1 MEKSLA
7 GKIRQ
12 SLCKISIKDVI
23 ILCIAVILLVSGITA
38 FADGL
43 QDLTQLV
50 KLFGEAGV
58 TTFHL
63 DDFNFS
69 GIDFDMLI
77 RIIGNSKINFSMLD
91 YDAFLDLFKSPEFLA
106 ELGIEG
112 VDEDALLVW
121 LKDPATGDK
130 INEMMLNVRNG
141 GSFSACMDSFVED
154 SLFQESFSVITN
166 GEDFLNVMNSLT
178 SEKASRILNE
188 MAAALLSPQNG
199 PRSEAAIILS
209 IIVQNASDTLGW
221 K

>member
-1 MEKSLA
+1 MKKYYTGE
-7 GKIRQ
+7 IPQ
-12 SLCKISIKDVI
+12 SFCKNFKKKV
-23 ILCIAVILLVSGITA
+23 LLLFAAVILFVSGIPA
-38 FADGL
+38 SADGL

-77 RIIGNSKINFSMLD
+77 RIIGNSKIDFSKLN
-91 YDAFLDLFKSPEFLA
+91 YDAFLDLCKSQEFLA
-106 ELGIEG
+106 DLGIES
-112 VDEDALLVW
+112 VDEEALLVW

-141 GSFSACMDSFVED
+141 SSFSACMDSLIED
-154 SLFQESFSVITN
+154 PQFHASFSVITN
-166 GEDFLNVMNSLT
+166 GEDFLSVMNSLT

-188 MAAALLSPQNG
+188 MAAALLSPRNG